1 MKDGKVVVDVTINKR
16 YITLAPVSNLIGV
29 AFHLDDPDNLLPSG
43 KPGVT
48 LALLEKGH
56 EGLDQLTYHNPSNN
70 GFPNGTLKGTFTV
83 ELDQIIGGAESAG
96 SGWKMLMECL
106 AAGRAVSLPATAN
119 GASKASLYGT
129 YMYAL
134 HRKQFKRPLIEM
146 RGVREKLVNMTYN
159 TYLIQAS
166 ISLTNS
172 LLDAGEKPA
181 SYFSNY
187 EATMY

>member
-1 MKDGKVVVDVTINKR
+1 MTGPHNGSDAVGPIDRGTVVMKDGKVVVDVTINKR

-106 AAGRAVSLPATAN
+106 GVCGSCRIFTRH
-119 GASKASLYGT
+119 SKW
-129 YMYAL
+129 
-134 HRKQFKRPLIEM
+134 RIK
-146 RGVREKLVNMTYN
+146 
-159 TYLIQAS
+159 S
-166 ISLTNS
+166 IIIWHIHVCFT
-172 LLDAGEKPA
+172 
-181 SYFSNY
+181 
-187 EATMY
+187 